1 MKSKYILIILTILVV
16 SSACIRADTGYLP
29 ATRTTIGVSPYYS
42 PTDGKR
48 VRDAL
53 LNFVLSQSPPGNS
66 IDLCDAFNLETIAS
80 INVPNVAAKYDSA
93 ASRARMLQQ
102 PLANLVRWFNQQMS
116 ATQPE
121 EFRGSAAVRTVEWLD
136 QMSSA
141 PSQSHIV
148 LVIGNPL
155 RIDPREPAFNM
166 TPDLIPS
173 DGHLVALPEQSLFSI
188 TGKTNRLQG
197 SLVHWTYLS
206 ESVWANELHAQ
217 RVRRFWCLWFG
228 LQSGSLASFSPDL
241 NSVLALVPRKGVPP
255 IGHFQIDT
263 NDTKVMMLT
272 AVPREVPRWL
282 PQATGETNGPTRTNM
297 PPSGKSTA
305 APEKPA
311 ASRQAPA
318 RSPAAT
324 VAPAVVTQLPA
335 WNLAQTINSPLFV
348 GVAWESADAA
358 LDVDLYVKPF
368 PDAAELSFQRV
379 RTPQGY
385 YVYDWRQP
393 NSRRDYEWVCLQP
406 PVRLD
411 QTTIWLNL
419 FKGHGPISGTVAVHF
434 DNKTYSGGFHIAA
447 SRGNGGAHATVRRFS
462 PSWTHVDLAQVM
474 QHGRMQ

>member
-1 MKSKYILIILTILVV
+1 MKSKLLLIILTSCVVFSPCAHAGIGDTPPAKTLV
-16 SSACIRADTGYLP
+16 GL
-29 ATRTTIGVSPYYS
+29 SPYYS
-42 PTDGKR
+42 VADNKR
-48 VRDAL
+48 VRDAV
-53 LNFVLSQSPPGNS
+53 LNFVLSQSPPGS
-66 IDLCDAFNLETIAS
+66 GIDLYDAFNLETVANID
-80 INVPNVAAKYDSA
+80 VPSVAAKYDSA
-93 ASRARMLQQ
+93 ASRARALQQ
-102 PLANLVRWFNQQMS
+102 PLANLVRWFNQQIS
-116 ATQPE
+116 ASQPA
-121 EFRGSAAVRTVEWLD
+121 EFKNTAAVRAVEWLD

-141 PSQSHIV
+141 PSQSRVV
-148 LVIGNPL
+148 LLIGNPL

-166 TPDLIPS
+166 APDLFPS
-173 DGHLVALPEQSLFSI
+173 DGHLAAPTEQSVFSI
-188 TGKTNRLQG
+188 AAKGNRLRG
-197 SLVHWTYLS
+197 SLVHWAYLN
-206 ESVWANELHAQ
+206 ETLWANEFHAG
-217 RVRRFWCLWFG
+217 RVRRFWALWCG
-228 LQSGSLASFSPDL
+228 LQGGSLASFSPDL
-241 NSVLALVPRKGVPP
+241 NSVLALVPKKAVPP
-255 IGHFQIDT
+255 IGEFQINT

-305 APEKPA
+305 APEKPT
-311 ASRQAPA
+311 ASRQAAA
-318 RSPAAT
+318 RSSAAT

-419 FKGHGPISGTVAVHF
+419 FKGNGPISGTVAVHF

-447 SRGNGGAHATVRRFS
+447 SRGNGGGERSESRDALQG
-462 PSWTHVDLAQVM
+462 PS
-474 QHGRMQ
+474 